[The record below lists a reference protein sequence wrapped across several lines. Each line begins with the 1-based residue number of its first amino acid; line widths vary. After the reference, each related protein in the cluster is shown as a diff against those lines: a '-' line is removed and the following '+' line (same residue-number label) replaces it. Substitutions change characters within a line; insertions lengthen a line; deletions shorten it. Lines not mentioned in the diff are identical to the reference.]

1 MSKTNWDLK
10 SGDIVAMNNLP
21 DAALYVVTQVE
32 GVKVGIQDIASR
44 RRFPEDKV
52 SIQWADISSC
62 KTPSVE
68 ALTEA
73 VGFSLA

>member
-1 MSKTNWDLK
+1 MIKNLKVGDL
-10 SGDIVAMNNLP
+10 VVMNNLP
-21 DAALYVVTQVE
+21 DAALFLVVKLD
-32 GVKVGIQDIASR
+32 GLSVGLQDLVSR

-52 SIQWADISSC
+52 AVQWADIGNC

-68 ALTEA
+68 ALTKA